1 MRPAYSFAYGSNTDA
16 ADWRDWCARHG
27 HDPSALRPVGTGLMP
42 DARLCFDFF
51 GKGRGG
57 GVLNFQP
64 RLGGY
69 VEGVL
74 LEVTAPAWRALDQK
88 EGVPQAYQPRLRQI
102 ITATGNA
109 EAAIAYQVR
118 PERCEDFVSPSAK
131 YVEIVCR
138 GFAAHGLDAMCYRR
152 SSSMAR

>member
-16 ADWRDWCARHG
+16 ADWQDWCARHG

-74 LEVTAPAWRALDQK
+74 LEVTEPAWRALDQK

-102 ITATGNA
+102 ITATGKA
-109 EAAIAYQVR
+109 EAAIAR
-118 PERCEDFVSPSAK
+118 A
-131 YVEIVCR
+131 I
-138 GFAAHGLDAMCYRR
+138 A
-152 SSSMAR
+152 

>member
-42 DARLCFDFF
+42 DAQLRFDFF

-74 LEVTAPAWRALDQK
+74 LEVTEPAGARWIRRKACRKPISRACARSSP
-88 EGVPQAYQPRLRQI
+88 PQATPKPPSPIRCARNVAKISLYHQPSMWRLSAGALPRMAWI
-102 ITATGNA
+102 P
-109 EAAIAYQVR
+109 R
-118 PERCEDFVSPSAK
+118 PFFD
-131 YVEIVCR
+131 
-138 GFAAHGLDAMCYRR
+138 GLKE
-152 SSSMAR
+152 